1 MVPPRVVVRSGQS
14 LKRETDSQCSCHCQ
28 GGGLEETVHTL
39 HTCTG
44 AHTQQGCH
52 HLSTNFH
59 SQSTSQPLSHLLH
72 TAPGRNRASTHIPI
86 FKFHLYIPS
95 CTGSPLLHVGFSSC
109 GEWWGH
115 SLVVV
120 GGLLIGVACGLNS
133 CGAQA

>member
-28 GGGLEETVHTL
+28 GGGQEETVHTL

-44 AHTQQGCH
+44 THSRDVPTWVQIPIPRALHSHYLTCSTQPQGGTEQV
-52 HLSTNFH
+52 L
-59 SQSTSQPLSHLLH
+59 TSQFL
-72 TAPGRNRASTHIPI
+72 NFI
-86 FKFHLYIPS
+86 YIYPAALGLRC
-95 CTGSPLLHVGFSSC
+95 CTWAFSSC

-120 GGLLIGVACGLNS
+120 GGLLTGVACGLNS